1 MSLAIKS
8 KNISEILLPDGKW
21 YSVKDMYLD
30 AYEYGFEDDDY
41 DKKWF
46 LEYQPEGKDGV
57 TGFRAVLHKI
67 HTGGTI
73 TGPMSSIIAI
83 KERK

>member
-1 MSLAIKS
+1 MSLAIQS

-57 TGFRAVLHKI
+57 TGFRAVLNN
-67 HTGGTI
+67 GTI

>member
-8 KNISEILLPDGKW
+8 KNIIEILLPDGKW

-41 DKKWF
+41 DSKWF
-46 LEYQPEGKDGV
+46 LEYQPHGYGRV
-57 TGFRAVLHKI
+57 GFRAVLNN
-67 HTGGTI
+67 GTI

>member
-8 KNISEILLPDGKW
+8 KNIIEILLPDGKW

-57 TGFRAVLHKI
+57 TGFRAVLNN
-67 HTGGTI
+67 GTI

>member
-1 MSLAIKS
+1 MSLAIQS

-41 DKKWF
+41 DSKWF

-57 TGFRAVLHKI
+57 TGFRAVLNN
-67 HTGGTI
+67 GTI

>member
-1 MSLAIKS
+1 MSLAIQS

-46 LEYQPEGKDGV
+46 LEYQPEGKDGI
-57 TGFRAVLHKI
+57 TGFRAVLNN
-67 HTGGTI
+67 GTI

-83 KERK
+83 KERI

>member
-8 KNISEILLPDGKW
+8 KNIIEILLPDGKW

-41 DKKWF
+41 DSKWF
-46 LEYQPEGKDGV
+46 LEYQPHGDGRV
-57 TGFRAVLHKI
+57 GFRAV
-67 HTGGTI
+67 
-73 TGPMSSIIAI
+73 
-83 KERK
+83 

>member
-41 DKKWF
+41 DKKWT
-46 LEYQPEGKDGV
+46 LEYQPEGNGCV
-57 TGFRAVLHKI
+57 GFRAVLNN
-67 HTGGTI
+67 GTI

>member
-1 MSLAIKS
+1 MSLSIQS

-30 AYEYGFEDDDY
+30 TYEYGFEDDDY
-41 DKKWF
+41 DSKWF
-46 LEYQPEGKDGV
+46 LEYQPHGDGRV
-57 TGFRAVLHKI
+57 GFRAVLNN
-67 HTGGTI
+67 GTI

>member
-1 MSLAIKS
+1 MSLAIQS

-46 LEYQPEGKDGV
+46 LEYQPEGKDGI
-57 TGFRAVLHKI
+57 TGFRAVLNN
-67 HTGGTI
+67 GTI